1 MLASAVPVEG
11 PRLFFE
17 YSDQDVLELFRI
29 SEWRRGGVN
38 IVCGCEDLYGD
49 AEASQIVDVF
59 GFQVGWLRLR
69 GPCTDVDEKVLCA
82 MLTQSRCDPRTTI
95 HP

>member
-1 MLASAVPVEG
+1 MSNRGAETFGKLRAAVVSRKAELASAVPVEG

-49 AEASQIVDVF
+49 AEASQLWMSS
-59 GFQVGWLRLR
+59 GSKSVG
-69 GPCTDVDEKVLCA
+69 
-82 MLTQSRCDPRTTI
+82 
-95 HP
+95 